1 MFWKVANS
9 FTFIFGSRWEK
20 NGLKQQ
26 VWEMRVIAD
35 CQEKLSKLP
44 PLFADNKGIFRVI
57 FLSNLA
63 RENYC
68 MKKKT
73 WGFGSNWGNKS
84 LFSRANLW
92 SFPLE
97 IVEKTREIIMS
108 VISSFKQS
116 MRTVYIVTVS
126 NSSFLICERKL
137 GMQFDH
143 HHQVLPS
150 IL

>member
-1 MFWKVANS
+1 MWRIEEIPPARDNLGFFGRFIVMFEKWQIPSLLFLA
-9 FTFIFGSRWEK
+9 RWEK

-63 RENYC
+63 REENYC

-116 MRTVYIVTVS
+116 IRT
-126 NSSFLICERKL
+126 
-137 GMQFDH
+137 
-143 HHQVLPS
+143 
-150 IL
+150 

>member
-1 MFWKVANS
+1 MGCK
-9 FTFIFGSRWEK
+9 GSKKFHGHAIIWNFLAGLLQCFEKWRIPSLLFLARWEK

-116 MRTVYIVTVS
+116 IRT
-126 NSSFLICERKL
+126 
-137 GMQFDH
+137 
-143 HHQVLPS
+143 
-150 IL
+150 

>member
-1 MFWKVANS
+1 MRCKGSKKFYGHAIILEFFGRFIVMFWKVANS

-26 VWEMRVIAD
+26 VWEMRSVIAD

-92 SFPLE
+92 SGPLE

-116 MRTVYIVTVS
+116 IRT
-126 NSSFLICERKL
+126 
-137 GMQFDH
+137 
-143 HHQVLPS
+143 
-150 IL
+150 